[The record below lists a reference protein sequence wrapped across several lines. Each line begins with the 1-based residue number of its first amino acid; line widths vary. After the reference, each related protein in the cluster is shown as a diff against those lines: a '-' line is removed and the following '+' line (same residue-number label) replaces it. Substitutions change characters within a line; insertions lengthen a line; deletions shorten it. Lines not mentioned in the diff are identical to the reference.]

1 MWSKKS
7 ASAAQVVRGRKEEEA
22 ARNEL
27 FAGQQAEIVIDP
39 TQLPVEEQTTD
50 QLVRT
55 AQQTHKETTQAA
67 QRALKVIEESKQIQA
82 DTMKNLEEQNKKM
95 YDIHNRMDD
104 MNEEL
109 TYAEK
114 LLSYMRRCCCCWLCD
129 SCTGADPEEARKRK
143 WERRVAKGKT
153 AVPAGRGAPP
163 QPGRAGAGDKANGGG
178 GGGNGVGGKQQG
190 GTYRN
195 PDIRLPDEHRGA
207 EMGMHEETRKQNEV
221 IDQIHAGLE
230 HLLEGARGMH
240 DELAEQNKELDAL
253 DSKATATRDRINDV
267 NKNSQ
272 LRNMARGKPK
282 TSKDDALVP
291 GLPSKN
297 DVALAAAKRLAGV

>member
-1 MWSKKS
+1 MFGKKN
-7 ASAAQVVRGRKEEEA
+7 ASAATVVRERKEEEA
-22 ARNEL
+22 SRNEL
-27 FAGQQAEIVIDP
+27 FAGQQEEIVIDP
-39 TQLPVEEQTTD
+39 TQLPLEQQTTD

-55 AQQTHKETTQAA
+55 AQQTHKETTQVA
-67 QRALKVIEESKQIQA
+67 QRALKVVEESKQIQA
-82 DTMKNLEEQNKKM
+82 ETMKNLEEQNKKM

-129 SCTGADPEEARKRK
+129 SCTGADPEEQRKRA
-143 WERRVAKGKT
+143 WQRRVAKGKT
-153 AVPAGRGAPP
+153 AVPAGRGPPP
-163 QPGRAGAGDKANGGG
+163 QPGRGGAGEKAANGNGGG
-178 GGGNGVGGKQQG
+178 GGGGRAQG

-195 PDIRLPDEHRGA
+195 PDIRLPDEHRAA
-207 EMGMHEETRKQNEV
+207 EMGLHEETRKQNEV

-240 DELAEQNKELDAL
+240 EELAQQNKELDAL

-272 LRNMARGKPK
+272 LRNMAGIRPK
-282 TSKDDALVP
+282 
-291 GLPSKN
+291 
-297 DVALAAAKRLAGV
+297 

>member
-1 MWSKKS
+1 MWGKKN
-7 ASAAQVVRGRKEEEA
+7 ASAAQVVRERKEEEV
-22 ARNEL
+22 ARNAL
-27 FAGQQAEIVIDP
+27 FAGQEGEIVIDP

-82 DTMKNLEEQNKKM
+82 ETMKNLEDQNKKM
-95 YDIHNRMDD
+95 WDIHTRMDD

-129 SCTGADPEEARKRK
+129 SCTGADPEEQRKRA
-143 WERRVAKGKT
+143 WQRRVAKGKT
-153 AVPAGRGAPP
+153 AVPAGRGQPP
-163 QPGRAGAGDKANGGG
+163 QQGRGGAGEKANGGG
-178 GGGNGVGGKQQG
+178 GGNGAGGKEQG

-195 PDIRLPDEHRGA
+195 PDIRLPDEHRGV
-207 EMGMHEETRKQNEV
+207 EMGLHEETRKQDEV

-240 DELAEQNKELDAL
+240 GELAAQNKELDAL
-253 DSKATATRDRINDV
+253 DDKAAATRDRINDV

-272 LRNMARGKPK
+272 LRNMAGI
-282 TSKDDALVP
+282 
-291 GLPSKN
+291 
-297 DVALAAAKRLAGV
+297 RLK

>member
-1 MWSKKS
+1 MWGKKN
-7 ASAAQVVRGRKEEEA
+7 ASAAQVVRERKEEEV
-22 ARNEL
+22 ARNAL
-27 FAGQQAEIVIDP
+27 FAGQEGEIVIDP

-82 DTMKNLEEQNKKM
+82 ETMKNLEDQNKKM
-95 YDIHNRMDD
+95 WDIHTRMDD

-129 SCTGADPEEARKRK
+129 SCTGADPEEQRKRA
-143 WERRVAKGKT
+143 WQRRVAKGKT
-153 AVPAGRGAPP
+153 AVPAGRGQPP
-163 QPGRAGAGDKANGGG
+163 QQGRGGAGEKANGGG
-178 GGGNGVGGKQQG
+178 GGNGAGGKEQG

-195 PDIRLPDEHRGA
+195 PDIRLPDEHRGV
-207 EMGMHEETRKQNEV
+207 EMGLHEETRKQDEV

-240 DELAEQNKELDAL
+240 GELAAQNKELDAL
-253 DSKATATRDRINDV
+253 DDKAAATRDRINDV

-282 TSKDDALVP
+282 PSKEEPLVP